1 MIKLGTTFWGGSP
14 DDPNTKHLWFVISDP
29 DSNHGL
35 ALIVNMTTYRA
46 GSEECCVLQPGDH
59 PAVKHE
65 SIINYL
71 RARNVPVAN
80 IEKAHKSR
88 PDCMVFAEAAD
99 LKLIIRILEG
109 AQKSKRVNAEC
120 RDIVNKQLKFCQSG
134 GKED

>member
-1 MIKLGTTFWGGSP
+1 MIKLGTTFWGSSL

-35 ALIVNMTTYRA
+35 AVIVNMTTYRA

-65 SIINYL
+65 SVINYL

-88 PDCMVFAEAAD
+88 PDCIVFAEKAD
-99 LKLIIRILEG
+99 LDVIIRILRG
-109 AQKSKRVNAEC
+109 AQKSKRTSAEC
-120 RDIVNKQLKFCQSG
+120 RDIVNRQLKLCQSSSR
-134 GKED
+134 ED

>member
-1 MIKLGTTFWGGSP
+1 MIKLGTTFWGSSL

-35 ALIVNMTTYRA
+35 AVIVNMTTYRA

-65 SIINYL
+65 SVINYL

-88 PDCMVFAEAAD
+88 PDCIVFAEKAD
-99 LKLIIRILEG
+99 LDVIIRILRG
-109 AQKSKRVNAEC
+109 AQKSKRTSAEC
-120 RDIVNKQLKFCQSG
+120 RDIVNRQLKLCQSSG
-134 GKED
+134 RED